1 MSPHSH
7 GTLFLATDIGG
18 ITYSSNEFDT
28 TSQEIPRFNH
38 GRYSKLALVT
48 LLLTSRRGRTAC
60 ALATTLAA
68 GSLTFA
74 ACSPD
79 RAGNLDAEEQPTR
92 VASAT
97 RAQPTDAATS
107 AADSFTMRHTASRE
121 TTLTARAFMGYL
133 DEEQRTRILS
143 EGLDLS
149 KLTRAQQITVL
160 KVLESMLNE
169 DAYDTVSSLLNH
181 ITTTPGMEP
190 HYLRFSAAPEVD
202 SQWKLVLSGPKLG
215 LNALLSEDENIIF
228 ESAHFALSSDDVQ
241 AIVDSTTV
249 DEGKSPMTTA
259 QVAAEEL
266 LSSLTPQQRQSLA
279 GLAVTDGGGLK
290 GSDLDDSQRRMLI
303 DVTTNWIHLG
313 NESAVISK
321 QEKIVDTL
329 DETYFSLSNT
339 PALTFQVKG
348 PEIFIEF
355 KETPTGDGQAVI
367 QSVFEDP
374 SLTTQRVH

>member
-1 MSPHSH
+1 MP
-7 GTLFLATDIGG
+7 FLTVTGKG

-48 LLLTSRRGRTAC
+48 LLTSRRGRTAC

-133 DEEQRTRILS
+133 DEEQRTRILG

-202 SQWKLVLSGPKLG
+202 SQWKLDLSGPKLG

-241 AIVDSTTV
+241 AILDRTTV
-249 DEGKSPMTTA
+249 DEGESPMTTA
-259 QVAAEEL
+259 QVSAEEL

-290 GSDLDDSQRRMLI
+290 GSDLDDSQRQMLI

-339 PALTFQVKG
+339 PVQDADTPALTFQVKG

-374 SLTTQRVH
+374 SLTAQRVH